1 MASLLKRAQEAR
13 ARNKQSEQYNK
24 DAEYAEARFDE
35 PFTNE
40 RKEALRIAREDRELS
55 RQEKAFRTTELQKQ
69 RIAEKKEAYD
79 LKKQEREATHP
90 IRTRAIRR
98 AEKLTEKF
106 LSQGEQVAQ
115 KAPKV
120 AGRELRKAV
129 RMQKPIRVR
138 SGFQEGQPSGRNRLP
153 VFAPSTGMGAGI
165 AEETSRPP
173 QPTLQFQ
180 QQQQQFFS
188 SKPMELFSS
197 GKQYDLGLGSNLVSG
212 NGNKK
217 KKEVRYY

>member
-13 ARNKQSEQYNK
+13 ARNKQEEQRQS
-24 DAEYAEARFDE
+24 AEDE
-35 PFTNE
+35 YDRKYTKQNELAE
-40 RKEALRIAREDRELS
+40 RKASLKQKQEEREL
-55 RQEKAFRTTELQKQ
+55 R
-69 RIAEKKEAYD
+69 
-79 LKKQEREATHP
+79 KQEREVEHP

-120 AGRELRKAV
+120 AGQELRKAV

-197 GKQYDLGLGSNLVSG
+197 GKQYDLGLGSNLISS

>member
-13 ARNKQSEQYNK
+13 ARHKQEDQRQSDEDEYDRKYNKQNEL
-24 DAEYAEARFDE
+24 A
-35 PFTNE
+35 E
-40 RKEALRIAREDRELS
+40 RKASLEQKQEEREL
-55 RQEKAFRTTELQKQ
+55 R
-69 RIAEKKEAYD
+69 
-79 LKKQEREATHP
+79 KQEREVEHP
-90 IRTRAIRR
+90 VRTRAIRR

-120 AGRELRKAV
+120 AGKGLQKVV
-129 RMQKPIRVR
+129 RMQKSIRVR

-173 QPTLQFQ
+173 QPMLQ
-180 QQQQQFFS
+180 QQQPQQFFS